1 MKKYIFILV
10 CLIYSFISYS
20 QVTIEHGYL
29 SDKGIFEFES
39 SSSLKEN
46 FTWKLLRSDST
57 VSCFVHNDKNF
68 IETLSWKFMDVTY
81 KEDITRFLVRAS
93 SGDIYYI
100 DFLKDG
106 KLVLILNAKD
116 NKYSAM
122 VGDGVRYTT
131 NLD

>member
-1 MKKYIFILV
+1 
-10 CLIYSFISYS
+10 
-20 QVTIEHGYL
+20 
-29 SDKGIFEFES
+29 
-39 SSSLKEN
+39 
-46 FTWKLLRSDST
+46 
-57 VSCFVHNDKNF
+57 
-68 IETLSWKFMDVTY
+68 MDVTY